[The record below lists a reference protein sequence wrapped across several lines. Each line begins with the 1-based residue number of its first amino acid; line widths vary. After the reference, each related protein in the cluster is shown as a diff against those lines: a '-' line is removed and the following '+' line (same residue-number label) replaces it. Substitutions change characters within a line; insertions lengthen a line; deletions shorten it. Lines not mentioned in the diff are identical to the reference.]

1 MVLVTLVS
9 KALIQATFAQFP
21 CPTLV
26 LILNRLLSLGSFET
40 QVSTAVIEDL
50 SPSDIPNFPSRAMI
64 SWLANVLT
72 DEPKTDDTA
81 LLQISS

>member
-1 MVLVTLVS
+1 
-9 KALIQATFAQFP
+9 
-21 CPTLV
+21 
-26 LILNRLLSLGSFET
+26 
-40 QVSTAVIEDL
+40 
-50 SPSDIPNFPSRAMI
+50 MI